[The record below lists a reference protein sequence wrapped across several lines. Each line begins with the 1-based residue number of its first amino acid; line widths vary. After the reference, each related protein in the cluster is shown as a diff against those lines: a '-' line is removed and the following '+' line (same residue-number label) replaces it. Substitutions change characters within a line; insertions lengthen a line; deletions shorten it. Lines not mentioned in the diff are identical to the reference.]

1 MATQTAS
8 YIEAIRHL
16 PIGGVLTVSEVSW
29 EEYEQLLTDLGDDY
43 GVRINYFRGRLEI
56 MSLSQFHEMYA
67 FLLHDLALMTAD
79 RLGITFESRGS
90 MTLKEKIFE
99 GGAEPDGCFYLQHS
113 SFIIGKRS
121 LDLKIDPPPD
131 VIVEID
137 VSHGSRYKFD
147 FYANLGI
154 PEIWLYDEKTL
165 GIYLL
170 NEGGYVQSNVSLAF
184 PILTSDALTQSLEQS
199 KTEGQS
205 GARQRF
211 SRWLKAQLDNPPA

>member
-16 PIGGVLTVSEVSW
+16 PIGGRLILNEVSW
-29 EEYEQLLTDLGDDY
+29 EEYEQLLNDLGDGY

-67 FLLHDLALMTAD
+67 ELLQSLALMTAD

-99 GGAEPDGCFYLQHS
+99 GGAEPDSCFYVQRASL
-113 SFIIGKRS
+113 IIGKRL
-121 LDLKIDPPPD
+121 LDLQIDPPPD

-147 FYANLGI
+147 FYAKLRV
-154 PEIWLYDEKTL
+154 PEIWRYNEKTL
-165 GIYLL
+165 EIHHLS
-170 NEGGYVQSNVSLAF
+170 ESGYIRSSVSLAF
-184 PILTSDALTQSLEQS
+184 PILTAEALTQFLEQS

-205 GARQRF
+205 GARQSF
-211 SRWLKAQLDNPPA
+211 SRWLETNLRSRS